1 MGKKFIGTLIELL
14 SNAVKKE
21 CKKEPMVG
29 VVLSGGVDSTL
40 IAIIASK
47 FTEVTAYA
55 CGIKASPD
63 FEYADKLKKEV
74 DFDIRI
80 QELNSEDIE
89 VSLPKIISAIND
101 TNPVKVS
108 VEVPFYYA
116 SKKAREDFIGVMLCG
131 QGADELFGG
140 YKRYMDILAS
150 DGYEGVEKV
159 IKRDVENIWTEQLD
173 YDHKVCSLNRIDLRF
188 PYMDNKFLEYVMK
201 IPVEL
206 KIKES
211 DDFHCTDSVGEK
223 KFIRKYILRR
233 VAQEVGVP
241 LPIINRK
248 KKAAQYGSGTWK
260 ILEKI
265 AREKNF
271 KKKAREVGR
280 TDYVKMFLES
290 IV

>member
-1 MGKKFIGTLIELL
+1 MDKKFTETLIELL

-21 CKKEPMVG
+21 CKKEPRVG
-29 VVLSGGVDSTL
+29 IVLSGGIDSTL

-47 FTEVTAYA
+47 FTEVTAYTY
-55 CGIKASPD
+55 GIKGSPD

-74 DFDIRI
+74 DFNIKI
-80 QELNSEDIE
+80 QELNSKDIE
-89 VSLPKIISAIND
+89 GFLPKIIKAINN

-140 YKRYMDILAS
+140 YKRYIDILAR
-150 DGYEGVEKV
+150 DGYGGVERV
-159 IKRDVENIWTEQLD
+159 IKRDVENIWIEQLD

-188 PYMDNKFLEYVMK
+188 PYMDTKFSEHAMQ

-206 KIKES
+206 KIYES
-211 DDFHCTDSVGEK
+211 DEFECIDSICGK
-223 KFIRKYILRR
+223 KFVRKYILRK

-241 LPIINRK
+241 PSIINRK
-248 KKAAQYGSGTWK
+248 KKAAQYGSGAWK

-271 KKKAREVGR
+271 KKRAREIGR
-280 TDYVKMFLES
+280 TDYVNMFLES